1 LPYALVR
8 KAKQGMSTTTTTVG
22 TAARREDTR
31 LNVVLAACCLGQFLV
46 ILTAS
51 VFYIALPV
59 IQEAFSFDANSL
71 LWVANSYAIVYAG
84 FLLLGGRLA
93 DYFGRRRLFLIG
105 IVMFTLASL
114 LAGLAF
120 NALSLIIARGL
131 MGLGA
136 SVMAPATLTVLGT
149 TFTETRQRAKAFGLW
164 GAASGSGGA
173 VGVVV
178 GGMFTEWLSWRW
190 MLLINLPI
198 GAALFWAVARA
209 VSESREGDG
218 PRKLDVPGSLSITL
232 GLICLVYGIAESGR
246 QGWGSTPV
254 TVTLAAA
261 AILIGLFLYDQAKL
275 AAHPLVPLEFFK
287 NRSVSVAN
295 IIAVVAA
302 AAMFSV
308 FYFFTLHMHVV
319 LGYSPIET
327 GLAYIPL
334 SIGVF
339 AGARGLSA
347 YVGVIGPRRI
357 LLIGLSVSLAG
368 MIWMSQAGPDATFLA
383 DLLGPSLL
391 LGVGQGIVT
400 TGTAMT
406 ATVNLPYHQAGLAS
420 GVLNTTRQLGGALGL
435 TVLVAL
441 STAHTNSLLASGSA
455 ARDAQSAG
463 YMLAFVIASAFLLL
477 ALIPALFAPRG
488 TR

>member
-1 LPYALVR
+1 MTA
-8 KAKQGMSTTTTTVG
+8 T
-22 TAARREDTR
+22 TAAAPAKEGTR

-51 VFYIALPV
+51 MFYVALPV
-59 IQEAFSFDANSL
+59 MQEAFSFDANSL

-105 IVMFTLASL
+105 IVMFTSASL

-120 NALSLIIARGL
+120 NALSLIVARGL

-136 SVMAPATLTVLGT
+136 AVMAPATLTVLGT
-149 TFTETRQRAKAFGLW
+149 TFTEQRQRAKAFGLW

-190 MLLINLPI
+190 MLLINLPVGI
-198 GAALFWAVARA
+198 ALFWAVARA
-209 VSESREGDG
+209 VAESRDGDG
-218 PRKLDVPGSLSITL
+218 PRKLDLPGSLSITL

-246 QGWGSTPV
+246 RGWESTPV
-254 TVTLAAA
+254 IVSLGAAVV
-261 AILIGLFLYDQAKL
+261 LIGFFLYDQAKL
-275 AAHPLVPLEFFK
+275 AGHPLVPLEFFR

-295 IIAVVAA
+295 LIAVAA
-302 AAMFSV
+302 TAAMFSV

-319 LGYSPIET
+319 LGYAPIET

-339 AGARGLSA
+339 AGARGLSPNVA
-347 YVGVIGPRRI
+347 VIGPRRI
-357 LLIGLSVSLAG
+357 LLIGLSLSLVG
-368 MIWMSQAGPDATFLA
+368 MIWISQAGADATFLA

-406 ATVNLPYHQAGLAS
+406 ATANLPYHHAGLAS

-435 TVLVAL
+435 TVLVAF
-441 STAHTNSLLASGSA
+441 STAHTDSLLATGSA
-455 ARDAQSAG
+455 AKDALSAG
-463 YMLAFVIASAFLLL
+463 YMLAFAVASGFLLL
-477 ALIPALFAPRG
+477 AMIPALFAPHS
-488 TR
+488 TPAS

>member
-1 LPYALVR
+1 MTITITPAPP
-8 KAKQGMSTTTTTVG
+8 KET
-22 TAARREDTR
+22 TR

-51 VFYIALPV
+51 VFYVALPV
-59 IQEAFSFDANSL
+59 IQETFSFDASSL

-93 DYFGRRRLFLIG
+93 DYFGRRRLFLVG
-105 IVMFTLASL
+105 IVMFTLASM

-120 NALSLIIARGL
+120 NSLSLIIARGL

-136 SVMAPATLTVLGT
+136 AVMAPATLTVLGT
-149 TFTETRQRAKAFGLW
+149 TFTGASQRAKAFGLW

-173 VGVVV
+173 VGVVI

-190 MLLINLPI
+190 MLLVNFPI
-198 GAALFWAVARA
+198 GVALFWAVARA
-209 VSESREGDG
+209 VTESRAERST
-218 PRKLDVPGSLSITL
+218 RKLDMPGSLSITL
-232 GLICLVYGIAESGR
+232 GLICLVYGVAESGR
-246 QGWGSTPV
+246 RGWSSTPV
-254 TVTLAAA
+254 IAALAAA
-261 AILIGLFLYDQAKL
+261 LLLIGFFLFDQAKL
-275 AAHPLVPLEFFK
+275 AAQPLVPLEFFK

-295 IIAVVAA
+295 IIAVVAT

-334 SIGVF
+334 SMGVL
-339 AGARGLSA
+339 AGARGLSP
-347 YVGVIGPRRI
+347 YVGVIGPRRV
-357 LLIGLSVSLAG
+357 LLIGLSLSLLG
-368 MIWMSQAGPDATFLA
+368 MIWMAQAGRDASFLA

-406 ATVNLPYHQAGLAS
+406 ATANLPYHQAGLAS

-435 TVLVAL
+435 TVLVAV
-441 STAHTNSLLASGSA
+441 STTHTNSLLASGSA
-455 ARDAQSAG
+455 TIDALSAG
-463 YMLAFVIASAFLLL
+463 YMLAFVVASGFLLV
-477 ALIPALFAPRG
+477 ALIPALFAPG
-488 TR
+488 ATR